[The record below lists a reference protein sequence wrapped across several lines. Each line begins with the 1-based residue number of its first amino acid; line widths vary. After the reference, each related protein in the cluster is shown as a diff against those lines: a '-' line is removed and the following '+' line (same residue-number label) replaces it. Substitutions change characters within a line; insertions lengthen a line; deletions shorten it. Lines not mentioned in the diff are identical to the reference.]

1 MADSKR
7 SMARSMAKSMAN
19 SKRVAS
25 IPGQGPGANQRAK
38 PFVVLFVG
46 EVGVGKSALIN
57 ALCPQSEKR
66 RPRSG
71 GAAGGVTKEFHIYP
85 IEFGKFREAYAI
97 DCMGVG
103 DADSKLPVL
112 VSGIETTMSTKLQ
125 EYDLNEGAGV
135 NAIVVCIRIGSRVNI
150 GAQVAAALLKMGII
164 DHSKDSLKNI
174 VICGTMGDEVK
185 KKKVKNFRQVT
196 GPAFKEYLG
205 GEPGHVVVT
214 GLEKEDAGEG
224 DAENDISELVTA
236 LQEIGNDYLLTYH
249 QPSSSDVCSILQ
261 NSTGLEIPDV
271 EDFRRQLE
279 DSRRG
284 MSEKLEALEKK
295 HKTELARL
303 ERQRKNAERRLE
315 DKRKEAEKRHED
327 FLKLH
332 NDQMKTHRENQKVL
346 QKQYDEERQKDAE
359 ERQKL
364 QQQLVELANRP
375 PVIKHVYHDDDDDC
389 TIL

>member
-1 MADSKR
+1 M
-7 SMARSMAKSMAN
+7 
-19 SKRVAS
+19 
-25 IPGQGPGANQRAK
+25 PGEGPGANQRAK

-103 DADSKLPVL
+103 DKDSKLPVL

-125 EYDLNEGAGV
+125 ESGLNEGAGV

-174 VICGTMGDEVK
+174 VICGTMADEVK

-205 GEPGHVVVT
+205 GEPAHVVVT
-214 GLEKEDAGEG
+214 GLEKEDADEGES
-224 DAENDISELVTA
+224 DAENDISELVNA
-236 LQEIGNDYLLTYH
+236 LQEIGNDCLLTYH
-249 QPSSSDVCSILQ
+249 QPSSNDVCSILQ
-261 NSTGLEIPDV
+261 NSTGLEIADV
-271 EDFRRQLE
+271 EQFRHQLE
-279 DSRRG
+279 ENRRN
-284 MSEKLEALEKK
+284 MSQKMEALEKK
-295 HKTELARL
+295 HKEELARI
-303 ERQRKNAERRLE
+303 ERRRKDAERHLE
-315 DKRKEAEKRHED
+315 DQRKEAERRHEE
-327 FLKLH
+327 
-332 NDQMKTHRENQKVL
+332 Q
-346 QKQYDEERQKDAE
+346 RQKDAE

-375 PVIKHVYHDDDDDC
+375 PVIQHVYHDDDGDDC